1 MNAELRLSGGKGVCV
16 NKETIEVKTMLIV
29 VAVMLLVQ
37 SQAVAQS
44 EELPKYEVAA
54 EFTTLEREAFSERRT
69 EPGFGARFTYNLN
82 KVFSLEGAGYFF
94 PKKCFSCLN
103 SGNVAEGL
111 AGVKVGKRFEKWGIF
126 AKARPGAISFSQ
138 GALDV
143 IVPPGTSSPFDP
155 VDFNFHRLTAFA
167 MDVGGGVELYCP
179 SKRIVTRFD
188 VGDTIVHFNPRNMNT
203 IVFNPVTNTI
213 SQGSFTIPGRTSH
226 NFQFMTSVGFRF

>member
-1 MNAELRLSGGKGVCV
+1 MNR
-16 NKETIEVKTMLIV
+16 MLIV
-29 VAVMLLVQ
+29 VAVIFLMQ

-44 EELPKYEVAA
+44 EELPKFEVAA

-82 KVFSLEGAGYFF
+82 SVFSLEGAGYFF
-94 PKKCFSCLN
+94 PKKCLSCFN
-103 SGNVAEGL
+103 SGNIAEGL

-126 AKARPGAISFSQ
+126 AKARPGAISFSR

-155 VDFNFHRLTAFA
+155 VEFDFHRLTAFA
-167 MDVGGGVELYCP
+167 MDVGGGIEFYCP
-179 SKRIVTRFD
+179 SKRIVTRFEA
-188 VGDTIVHFNPRNMNT
+188 GDTIIHFNRRTMNT

-213 SQGSFTIPGRTSH
+213 SPGSFQIPGRTSH

>member
-1 MNAELRLSGGKGVCV
+1 M
-16 NKETIEVKTMLIV
+16 
-29 VAVMLLVQ
+29 AVWT
-37 SQAVAQS
+37 
-44 EELPKYEVAA
+44 ED
-54 EFTTLEREAFSERRT
+54 EAGPFQTR
-69 EPGFGARFTYNLN
+69 PY
-82 KVFSLEGAGYFF
+82 
-94 PKKCFSCLN
+94 
-103 SGNVAEGL
+103 
-111 AGVKVGKRFEKWGIF
+111 
-126 AKARPGAISFSQ
+126 PGASWLPEGKPARQPHEYFREGTARSDFSQ